1 VFVADDVT
9 SGRPPATPYV
19 FKIEFASMLFLET
32 CISKLFFSAVLI
44 APGSEIVCCA
54 KAFVPHQKNMTIN
67 FFICYVSKYFFA
79 GRRNADHR
87 LLRRI
92 TFIVPLSIEV
102 AAQTHKILRNIL
114 YQS

>member
-1 VFVADDVT
+1 MFQN
-9 SGRPPATPYV
+9 
-19 FKIEFASMLFLET
+19 I
-32 CISKLFFSAVLI
+32 
-44 APGSEIVCCA
+44 
-54 KAFVPHQKNMTIN
+54 
-67 FFICYVSKYFFA
+67 FFA